1 MLVYFYV
8 HLVNFPAIRHILW
21 LFGTF
26 SPVLVHF
33 FQLWYMYYTKK
44 NLATLAETSDE
55 SVILVQE
62 LKRLNQSFKMAN
74 SSSQFSIGNVIWL
87 KRIFTLS
94 SIVLTLWTKV

>member
-1 MLVYFYV
+1 MAIWYI
-8 HLVNFPAIRHILW
+8 FPR
-21 LFGTF
+21 FGT
-26 SPVLVHF
+26 F